1 MGPGRIG
8 LAPGAHIPGTVPHP
22 PVGTGQALWSGQVRT
37 PSETCPPNLTRV
49 PSRRPQASVLGV
61 LVALMVATFC
71 FRAAQNAVQTTLS
84 PLGRSGLGLSV
95 AAVGVVAAAVAVL
108 ATGATLFVGRFV
120 PPRHIRWALVVGLAI
135 STVSLPLFAI
145 KGNLV
150 AYLLG
155 ASLLGIGGGGA
166 FPSLS
171 TTVGLLD
178 RDRRDRNLAVMTL
191 VLSASLAVGPSI
203 EAGLIRATH
212 DDLGLTLALFGF
224 LPAVATMAAAV
235 AARSA
240 GAPPTRVEPSA
251 TIAAVEEV
259 EPEPSDAWA
268 PPAGGTGALAPPDAT
283 AGSPGPDHE
292 GPRDRES
299 KPTPPSARWSP
310 WRAPSFR
317 LGFLAMVMYQVP
329 FAALVVYGVVIG
341 RSVYGLST
349 ANAELGFTV
358 FFLVSFCVR
367 GLVAW
372 RSPIKAKYGLF
383 LAGSAVTA
391 GGVALIAF
399 GHGVASFYVALALL
413 GVPHGLTFPL
423 ALAAVADA
431 APPGRLASANAQLS
445 AATSLLSV
453 ATPAILGALATALG
467 ERGMLALVLV
477 PVGTLTTVIA
487 LQRTPRRHTRPEAS
501 LAGHPQ
507 H

>member
-1 MGPGRIG
+1 MRGGDP
-8 LAPGAHIPGTVPHP
+8 AP
-22 PVGTGQALWSGQVRT
+22 VRT
-37 PSETCPPNLTRV
+37 PSGNRSPSLTRV

-61 LVALMVATFC
+61 LIALMVATFC

-84 PLGRSGLGLSV
+84 PLGRSSLGLSV
-95 AAVGVVAAAVAVL
+95 AAVGGVAAAVAVL
-108 ATGATLFVGRFV
+108 ATAATLFVGRFV
-120 PPRHIRWALVVGLAI
+120 PPRQIRWALVVGLAV

-145 KGNLV
+145 RGSLT

-212 DDLGLTLALFGF
+212 DDLGLTLALFGL
-224 LPAVATMAAAV
+224 LPAVATVAAVV
-235 AARSA
+235 AARSV
-240 GAPPTRVEPSA
+240 GPPTTRVEPSA
-251 TIAAVEEV
+251 TIAAVEEI
-259 EPEPSDAWA
+259 EPDPSEEWA
-268 PPAGGTGALAPPDAT
+268 PPAGDTEPLTRSDAT
-283 AGSPGPDHE
+283 ATAASPDLE
-292 GPRDRES
+292 GPSDREDR
-299 KPTPPSARWSP
+299 PTPQSARWSP

-349 ANAELGFTV
+349 ADAELGFTV
-358 FFLVSFCVR
+358 FFLVSFGVR

-372 RSPIKAKYGLF
+372 RSPIQAKYGLF
-383 LAGSAVTA
+383 LAGAAITA

-399 GHGVASFYVALALL
+399 GHGAASYYVALALL

-477 PVGTLTTVIA
+477 PVGTLATVIA
-487 LQRTPRRHTRPEAS
+487 LQRTPTRHTRPRAR
-501 LAGHPQ
+501 LAGNPHR
-507 H
+507 